1 MADRK
6 MADRKMADRK
16 MADRKMADRKM
27 ADRKMADRKMA
38 MKIALP
44 VAVLALSLTLC
55 ACAQRASVN
64 APKAAPA
71 ATPAREERL
80 VIAYEGEDG
89 KTALKLLKSRARV
102 RTSSSQIGELV
113 EEINDVRSDN
123 GYYLFYYINGAM
135 AKSGAGNYLTKTGDR
150 IEWKLIGPRKNK
162 Q

>member
-1 MADRK
+1 T
-6 MADRKMADRK
+6 
-16 MADRKMADRKM
+16 
-27 ADRKMADRKMA
+27 
-38 MKIALP
+38 
-44 VAVLALSLTLC
+44 LTLTLG
-55 ACAQRASVN
+55 ACAQRVSVS

-89 KTALKLLKSRARV
+89 KTALELLKSRARV

-113 EEINDVRSDN
+113 EEINGVRSDN

-135 AKSGAGNYLTKTGDR
+135 AKTGAANYLTKTGDR